1 MRAYIIRRLLL
12 AIPTLWLA
20 TLIVFFFIRLIPGD
34 AIEMILSEQEITGTK
49 MSIEAVRT
57 ELGLDLPIH
66 IQYGRWMNG
75 IMHGDFG
82 VSLWGRTSV
91 IEKILPRIPVSF
103 TLGLLAI
110 MVGLFI
116 SLPVGIFSAIR
127 QDSVG
132 DYLGRSAA
140 IACIAIPGFWI
151 GTLIMVFPS
160 IWWNWSP
167 EMLYVRF
174 SEDPLANLGMVIIPA
189 TILGMVISGI
199 TMRMTRTMI
208 LEVLRQDYIRTAWAK
223 GLKERVVLLRHV
235 LKNALIPIV
244 TIVGLQAPLLI
255 GGSVIFEQ
263 MFNLPGVGRLLVF
276 SLHRRDYPVLSAINI
291 FVASF
296 VLIINLVVDLTY
308 AFLDPRIRYK

>member
-1 MRAYIIRRLLL
+1 MQAYTIRRLIL

-34 AIEMILSEQEITGTK
+34 AIEMILSQQEITGTK
-49 MSIEAVRT
+49 MNIEAVRI

-91 IEKILPRIPVSF
+91 IEQILPRIPVSF
-103 TLGLLAI
+103 GLGFLAI

-127 QDSVG
+127 QDTVG

-167 EMLYVRF
+167 SMLYVRF
-174 SEDPLANLGMVIIPA
+174 SEDPLANLGMVIVPA

-223 GLKERVVLLRHV
+223 GIRERTVLMRHV

-276 SLHRRDYPVLSAINI
+276 SLNRRDYPVLSAINI

-296 VLIINLVVDLTY
+296 VLIINLLVDLTY